1 MTKGVKVGN
10 AMYVP
15 QPSRG
20 RAYPGQVIFINYIP
34 QSLQPKPQ
42 SNPGQSPKSRT
53 GHGQA
58 TPVTQKRATDPLAL
72 VGKTLAGYEVGLR
85 HEGDKG
91 ERTEN
96 P

>member
-1 MTKGVKVGN
+1 
-10 AMYVP
+10 MYVP

-20 RAYPGQVIFINYIP
+20 RAYPGQVIFINCIP
-34 QSLQPKPQ
+34 QPLQPKPQ

-72 VGKTLAGYEVGLR
+72 VGKTLAGYEVVDYLG
-85 HEGDKG
+85 EGG
-91 ERTEN
+91 TGYVYLVRTN
-96 P
+96 GMSTP